1 MPLSRRP
8 AVGLAFL
15 AFEQLLQPFLEFLQ
29 EIASSQIPAP
39 AQFSPPLL
47 QVLAALFAGQLQCP
61 AFQVGR
67 LAKSFWR
74 KPRRLSSSASISCAL
89 ASALE
94 ARLLDL
100 PAPAR
105 LRLGIFDALRQS
117 FPERYFSTNANS
129 PAPHSPDLH
138 RHR

>member
-47 QVLAALFAGQLQCP
+47 QVLAALFAGQLQHP
-61 AFQVGR
+61 AFQVSLVTFAVL
-67 LAKSFWR
+67 LAQTQTAQHAR
-74 KPRRLSSSASISCAL
+74 AAQPRRAFPI
-89 ASALE
+89 ALE
-94 ARLLDL
+94 INRIAAPAIRFQRLLAD
-100 PAPAR
+100 
-105 LRLGIFDALRQS
+105 
-117 FPERYFSTNANS
+117 TN
-129 PAPHSPDLH
+129 
-138 RHR
+138 